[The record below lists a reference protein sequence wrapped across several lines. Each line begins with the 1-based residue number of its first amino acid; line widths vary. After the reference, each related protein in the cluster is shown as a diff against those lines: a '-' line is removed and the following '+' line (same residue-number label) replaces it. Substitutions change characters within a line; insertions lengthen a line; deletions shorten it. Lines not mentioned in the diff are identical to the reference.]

1 MPDTSRLE
9 GSYYFTGNLSAL
21 SMTIPDGAIGNSQV
35 AAGAAIDP
43 LKLRHQHRHTF
54 SQPNTAASSETRVVH
69 VVYGVT
75 GSVVRFEAG
84 SIVKAVGDSTVTVDL
99 KKNGTTV
106 LSAPI
111 TLNNASTNRG
121 VQSATISVP
130 ALADNDVLEVTTVA
144 TIGTGTLPTG
154 VYASLTVHEDAA

>member
-1 MPDTSRLE
+1 MADTSRLE
-9 GSYYFTGNLSAL
+9 GNYYIAGNLSAQ
-21 SMTIPDGAIGNSQV
+21 SMTIPDLVIGNSQI

-43 LKLRHQHRHTF
+43 LKLRHQHRHTYA
-54 SQPNTAASSETRVVH
+54 QPNTAATSETKVLH

-84 SIVKAVGDSTVTVDL
+84 SIVKAVGNSTVTVDL

-111 TLNNASTNRG
+111 TLDNTSANRG